1 MRAARALRPAGT
13 GRRGDHHY
21 RRRAARAGM
30 RSRPNPFRPGAGV
43 TPPYLAGREEELDV
57 FGAVLRHA
65 RGGNVKNVL
74 LHGLRGVGK
83 TVLLGR
89 FASMC
94 RGEGF
99 LPVPRRMCGPGD
111 SDPGRFASGLRRAL
125 CCAVEAA
132 PRAEAAEEG
141 MRPAGRRPE
150 PPAAAAPCFGGE
162 RPHGGDAGGATADD
176 LVDYFAGSWGAIRE
190 LGYEGAVLLLDEFH
204 AVDGARGGQHTL
216 GDFLAAINE
225 VQRRGCVYPVVLAGL
240 PSLTRS
246 VKKGRS
252 YTERMFR
259 LVRVA
264 SLAHSDAKKAL
275 LRPLDG
281 TGRKLSPALVDALIR
296 DAGCHP
302 YSIQFLASKVLRRI
316 DKGGIGL
323 RDYKAVRGEIL
334 RSLDDD
340 FFEQH
345 TAGLGPGE
353 KDTLRRMAAIPDADM
368 RFASILKAAGA
379 SKGTVSTRLRRLEEK
394 GAVYR
399 SDRGL
404 YEFALPLPRP
414 YLAAGRPAQAPDPGR
429 PDGEASRV

>member
-1 MRAARALRPAGT
+1 M
-13 GRRGDHHY
+13 HC
-21 RRRAARAGM
+21 
-30 RSRPNPFRPGAGV
+30 RPNPFRPCAGAD
-43 TPPYLAGREEELDV
+43 PPYLAGRERELDV
-57 FGAVLRHA
+57 FDAVLRYA
-65 RGGNVKNVL
+65 SGGNVKNVL
-74 LHGLRGVGK
+74 LYGLRGVGK

-94 RGEGF
+94 RGEKF

-111 SDPGRFASGLRRAL
+111 SDPGRFASGLKRAL

-132 PRAEAAEEG
+132 PRAEEAKAG
-141 MRPAGRRPE
+141 LRQAGRRPE
-150 PPAAAAPCFGGE
+150 LPAAGVPCLGRGRPRGG
-162 RPHGGDAGGATADD
+162 GGGGSGEAMADD
-176 LVDYFAGSWGAIRE
+176 LVDYFANNWGAIRK

-204 AVDGARGGQHTL
+204 AVDGAGGRQDAL

-225 VQRRGCVYPVVLAGL
+225 VQRQGCVYPVVLAGL
-240 PSLTRS
+240 PSLTRG
-246 VKKGRS
+246 VKRGRS
-252 YTERMFR
+252 YTERMFK
-259 LVRVA
+259 LVRVT
-264 SLAHSDAKKAL
+264 SLADSDAKKAL

-281 TGRKLSPALVDALIR
+281 TGRKFSPALVDALIM
-296 DAGCHP
+296 DTGCHP
-302 YSIQFLASKVLRRI
+302 YFVQFFASEVLRRV

-334 RSLDDD
+334 CSLNDD

-345 TAGLGPGE
+345 AAGLGPGE

-394 GAVYR
+394 GVVYR

-404 YEFALPLPRP
+404 YELALPLVRP

-429 PDGEASRV
+429 PGGKASRG

>member
-1 MRAARALRPAGT
+1 
-13 GRRGDHHY
+13 
-21 RRRAARAGM
+21 M
-30 RSRPNPFRPGAGV
+30 RSRPNPFRPAAGAD
-43 TPPYLAGREEELDV
+43 PPYLAGRERELDV
-57 FGAVLRHA
+57 FDVVLRHA

-83 TVLLGR
+83 TALLGR

-94 RGEGF
+94 RDEGF

-125 CCAVEAA
+125 RCAVEAP
-132 PRAEAAEEG
+132 PRAGAAKEG
-141 MRPAGRRPE
+141 MRPAGRRPD
-150 PPAAAAPCFGGE
+150 PPAAAAPRFGRE
-162 RPHGGDAGGATADD
+162 QPHGGGGGGAGEATADD
-176 LVDYFAGSWGAIRE
+176 LVDYFANNWEAIRE

-204 AVDGARGGQHTL
+204 AVDGAGGGRDTL

-225 VQRRGCVYPVVLAGL
+225 VQRQGCVYPVVLAGL

-264 SLAHSDAKKAL
+264 GLADSDAKKAL

-281 TGRKLSPALVDALIR
+281 TGRKLSPALADALVR

-302 YSIQFLASKVLRRI
+302 YFIQFIASEVLRRS
-316 DKGGIGL
+316 DKDGIGL

-334 RSLDDD
+334 RSLHDD
-340 FFEQH
+340 FFERH
-345 TAGLGPGE
+345 AAGLGPGE
-353 KDTLRRMAAIPDADM
+353 KDTLRRMAAIPDAGM

-394 GAVYR
+394 GAIYR
-399 SDRGL
+399 SDRGM
-404 YEFALPLPRP
+404 YEFALPLLRP

-429 PDGEASRV
+429 PDGEASSG